1 MRLTV
6 GHILLTAGL
15 LTRLGHSAKVQI
27 IMNEVNIGSN
37 DFIELYNCG
46 EERVHA

>member
-1 MRLTV
+1 MRLTA
-6 GHILLTAGL
+6 GRILLQAGL
-15 LTRLGHSAKVQI
+15 LTLLGHSASAQI
-27 IMNEVNIGSN
+27 IINEANMGSN